1 MSLANADTGWI
12 FWRLPRKRGPQQP
25 LPSLGNGQH
34 VQITQKFKDEAQI
47 PFGEIQLQRGTVK
60 LFISNQHNTLKKK
73 KKELYTIPF
82 SPYPFSGHYSLT
94 RNRHYVISLQKALYQ
109 RGSHLPFPAQQYKS
123 SIWREVLFIGPGTG
137 SLPRCWLKKKI
148 KNKKYL
154 FCVKK
159 KKQKKLRY
167 LVR

>member
-1 MSLANADTGWI
+1 MLTLVEFSGDFLGSVGPSSLFLPWERGSMCK
-12 FWRLPRKRGPQQP
+12 LPR
-25 LPSLGNGQH
+25 SLRMKPKSLL
-34 VQITQKFKDEAQI
+34 VKFNCNVV
-47 PFGEIQLQRGTVK
+47 LWSY
-60 LFISNQHNTLKKK
+60 LSLISIILWKK

-82 SPYPFSGHYSLT
+82 SPYPISGHYSLT

-148 KNKKYL
+148 RNKKYL